1 MMVEEVGTRRSHDIL
16 QNLACL
22 LMSLRKAENNGN
34 SHLFQL
40 LCPEKFDIVVQCV
53 MDMSKINIKMGP
65 SQVGTPSLASHIGLL
80 FQEMHRNCWWKTTT
94 WERRRSC
101 CRHWAFNKLVEVE
114 WNYHK
119 SNYSMTTLKDRRHN
133 QRDLPVTSDLQRLK
147 EYTVFKIISLS
158 WKLQSATST
167 DVHTWQENSVKWC
180 RC

>member
-94 WERRRSC
+94 
-101 CRHWAFNKLVEVE
+101 
-114 WNYHK
+114 
-119 SNYSMTTLKDRRHN
+119 
-133 QRDLPVTSDLQRLK
+133 
-147 EYTVFKIISLS
+147 
-158 WKLQSATST
+158 
-167 DVHTWQENSVKWC
+167 
-180 RC
+180 

>member
-34 SHLFQL
+34 SQLFQL

-53 MDMSKINIKMGP
+53 MDMSKINIQMGQ
-65 SQVGTPSLASHIGLL
+65 SQVGTPSLALRIGLL

-101 CRHWAFNKLVEVE
+101 CRHSAFNKLVEVE

-119 SNYSMTTLKDRRHN
+119 SNYSMTTLNDRRHN
-133 QRDLPVTSDLQRLK
+133 QRDLPVTSDLQKLK
-147 EYTVFKIISLS
+147 GYTVLKIISLS
-158 WKLQSATST
+158 WKLQSATLT
-167 DVHTWQENSVKWC
+167 DVHTWRENSVKWC